1 VFGRFIKL
9 VHVLSVIGFA
19 GGLAA
24 SLLVA
29 DFAEDAPPTALAAL
43 WMAIPTG
50 GETLVVPSLVMLV
63 LTGMLLLV
71 ARPLRS
77 AAD

>member
-1 VFGRFIKL
+1 

-24 SLLVA
+24 SLVVA
-29 DFAEDAPPTALAAL
+29 DFADDAPPTALAAL
-43 WMAIPTG
+43 RLAIATV
-50 GETLVVPSLVMLV
+50 GETLVVPLLVMLV
-63 LTGMLLLV
+63 LTGMLLVV